1 MSTQTTVLTQE
12 ERKRY
17 RDAGFIVKPN
27 VLSDHEL
34 EGLRAATEEACARIV
49 EAAAAK
55 GKEEVFGGAIAF
67 TVVEELGVSNLV
79 WEGENLDLIKVVE
92 PITQVDRRLDSLWT
106 HLVLVELAKFALGVD
121 EVAPFTDKF
130 NAKRARAGGEFL
142 WHQDHPFWYSI
153 LRERAKDTVTIGL
166 FLDDATSENGALV
179 VVPGTQKG
187 PLPRKQTAE
196 DVMLRYHADETQID
210 TSGEVVAE
218 VPAGGALVF
227 GPFLLHRSGANK
239 TEGDRRVVLLTF
251 QPAGRPRLATFDYEP
266 ALLEERW
273 MDELP

>member
-17 RDAGFIVKPN
+17 GDAGFIVKPS

-34 EGLRAATEEACARIV
+34 EDLRAATEEACARIV

-55 GKEEVFGGAIAF
+55 GKEEVFGGAVAF

-79 WEGENLDLIKVVE
+79 WEGEDLDLIKVVE

-106 HLVLVELAKFALGVD
+106 HPVLVELAKFALGVD

-130 NAKRARAGGEFL
+130 NAKRAKAGGEFL

-153 LRERAKDTVTIGL
+153 LRERAKDMVTIGL
-166 FLDDATSENGALV
+166 FPV
-179 VVPGTQKG
+179 
-187 PLPRKQTAE
+187 
-196 DVMLRYHADETQID
+196 
-210 TSGEVVAE
+210 
-218 VPAGGALVF
+218 
-227 GPFLLHRSGANK
+227 
-239 TEGDRRVVLLTF
+239 
-251 QPAGRPRLATFDYEP
+251 
-266 ALLEERW
+266 
-273 MDELP
+273 